1 MINIFV
7 SYSHRDQIW
16 FVKDSQYDLIPWLQD
31 ALRRDNVRL
40 WYDRSDEGGLRPGDE
55 FRHEIE
61 RQIDQAQ
68 ITLLMLSEAF
78 FSSEFIQKI
87 EVPRIMARVER

>member
-31 ALRRDNVRL
+31 ALRRETSGCGTIAVMKAGSVRAMSSGM
-40 WYDRSDEGGLRPGDE
+40 RSN
-55 FRHEIE
+55 
-61 RQIDQAQ
+61 
-68 ITLLMLSEAF
+68 
-78 FSSEFIQKI
+78 
-87 EVPRIMARVER
+87 AR